1 MVPRAG
7 PCSNRSRIR
16 PRNFWIADRS
26 VRGERVSDLL
36 GVDVQKS
43 LSRIGLDSLMA
54 IELRNRLRF
63 QLGLDVPL
71 VTLMGDASIDHL
83 ASDLSEC
90 WTELAAESDTINQG
104 DISPRQSNGT
114 LSPADAELLLA

>member
-1 MVPRAG
+1 MKVPRAG
-7 PCSNRSRIR
+7 PCSIRSRIR

-26 VRGERVSDLL
+26 VRGERVSDVL

-54 IELRNRLRF
+54 IELRNRLRL
-63 QLGLDVPL
+63 QLGLEVPL

-83 ASDLSEC
+83 ASDLSER
-90 WTELAAESDTINQG
+90 WAELAAESDTIN
-104 DISPRQSNGT
+104 
-114 LSPADAELLLA
+114 